1 MKGAG
6 LALAIAAAGV
16 ASTPGMGPGKWLA
29 VVRQVAPDGA
39 VTGRLTFERTPAGTR
54 WSLRCYDTR
63 GGRADVHAYDGV
75 APAEDEWVMGTTAG
89 GHFTLALRGEPL
101 FAAWLDG
108 CPGMAEPEA
117 IVRAPGSR

>member
-1 MKGAG
+1 MKA
-6 LALAIAAAGV
+6 AAITLAIAAAG
-16 ASTPGMGPGKWLA
+16 ANPSPGVGPGRWLA

-39 VTGRLTFERTPAGTR
+39 VLGKLTFERLAAGTV

-75 APAEDEWVMGTTAG
+75 APLEKEWVMGTVPAG

-108 CPGMAEPEA
+108 CPSMAEPEA
-117 IVRAPGSR
+117 VVRIR

>member
-1 MKGAG
+1 M
-6 LALAIAAAGV
+6 ALVAAG
-16 ASTPGMGPGKWLA
+16 AAPAPGTGPGQWVA
-29 VVRQVAPDGA
+29 VIRQVAPDGA
-39 VTGRLTFERTPAGTR
+39 VTGRLTFQRTPAGTL

-75 APAEDEWVMGTTAG
+75 APVEREWVMGTTASG
-89 GHFTLALRGEPL
+89 GHFTLALRGDPL

-117 IVRAPGSR
+117 VVRIR

>member
-6 LALAIAAAGV
+6 IALALIAAGA
-16 ASTPGMGPGKWLA
+16 APAPGTGPGKWLA

-39 VTGRLTFERTPAGTR
+39 VLGKLTFERTASGTV

-63 GGRADVHAYDGV
+63 GGRADVHVYDGV
-75 APAEDEWVMGTTAG
+75 APSEQEWVMGTVPAG
-89 GHFTLALRGEPL
+89 GHFTLALRGGEPL

-108 CPGMAEPEA
+108 CPAMAEPEA
-117 IVRAPGSR
+117 VVRMR